1 MPVGGLLND
10 GRRSLSRLVAFVSL
24 VLLGAMSVGRAEE
37 PVAPAA
43 PRSIPA
49 ARQANNVAIITIEGG
64 IDGVTARSVMR
75 RIREAEAGGADS
87 LVIELNT
94 PGGEWGATKSICDEI
109 RGSTIKNTIA
119 WVNKDA
125 FSAGSIIAIA
135 CREVVVAPG
144 ATMGDAAPISG
155 DPLGIGFMQGLRP
168 TERSKAL
175 APIIVEVVDSAR
187 ANGYDEHLVTGL
199 VTLDVELWLVEHTPT
214 GKRYTVTAREYQQLF
229 GRAPQRSVSP
239 IVPSL
244 KPSRL
249 QEPVEVEA
257 VAAAPSDDKALQ
269 TPLPGLTPDDLA
281 GVNDDLSGLQLASA
295 RPDFSHADS
304 DDFAEVA
311 YVSDG
316 STLFTF
322 KEDALKT
329 LGFAAATVGTDEE
342 LKSFV
347 GATNVRRLDQTWS
360 ESMVGF
366 MTMGLSGLLIRG
378 ALIVVFLLAMFME
391 LSMPGASIPGMVALV
406 ALAGLIVPPMLIGAS
421 TWWALAAIGVG
432 VVLIAMEVF
441 VFPGFGIPGIMGLV
455 LLLGGLLGTFASPG
469 QLFPGA
475 GKGAG
480 NELAWSLST
489 VLLAVFAAG
498 VGMYLFSRYTHSFPV
513 AGRLV
518 LGPTARAD
526 DDEQSGLLS
535 AMGVPTTEGPVQ
547 IGDVGVATTA
557 LRPSGTAEF
566 NDQLV
571 DVVSEVGFVD
581 AGTRVR
587 VSSVSEYRVGVE
599 PARDSGGASA

>member
-1 MPVGGLLND
+1 MPVGALLD
-10 GRRSLSRLVAFVSL
+10 DERRSLSRLLAFVSL
-24 VLLGAMSVGRAEE
+24 VLLGALSVGRAAE
-37 PVAPAA
+37 PAVPDA

-49 ARQANNVAIITIEGG
+49 ARQANNVAIITIEGP
-64 IDGVTARSVMR
+64 IDQVTARSVMR
-75 RIREAEAGGADS
+75 RIREAEAGGADA

-155 DPLGIGFMQGLRP
+155 DPLGIGFMQGLKP

-199 VTLDVELWLVEHTPT
+199 VTLDVELWLVEHRPT

-257 VAAAPSDDKALQ
+257 VAAAPSDGKALQ

-322 KEDALKT
+322 KEEALKT

-360 ESMVGF
+360 ESMVAF

-378 ALIVVFLLAMFME
+378 VLIVVFLLAMFME

-518 LGPTARAD
+518 LGPTVRAD

-535 AMGVPTTEGPVQ
+535 AMGVPTSEGPVQ
-547 IGDVGVATTA
+547 VGDVGVATTA

-599 PARDSGGASA
+599 PARDSGGANA